1 MNHYFKNLIKCT
13 ATIFCGASMFACADL
28 NELEDRV
35 DSLDS
40 RITAL
45 ENQMEN
51 LQGNIYAVNAMFNEQ
66 IFITAIEPGSSA
78 DEYVLTMSDGEKYT
92 IKQGKVGNTPQIAV
106 DEDGY
111 WIVNYGDGY
120 QRITTVGGEKME
132 VSSVPQ
138 FRVSDEGY
146 WEISTDDGKSWETVT
161 YTDGT
166 TPVPA
171 VGDGGD
177 FFQDIAYDEETGEL
191 SITLSDGNTYT
202 FTVSTDFVCQIVTDE
217 DPVQFSPGSTRTFDV
232 TMRGVQTVYIVK
244 PDGWNV
250 SLEGEDAADPDTEIT
265 ATLTVEAP
273 ADAAAGVNTRIS
285 ADSDNDIVLHAM
297 AAASDRSI
305 FSKMT
310 VERSELAVPTV
321 DITAGEVTAT
331 TISFTFAPNEDVTSW
346 KYMLLPSS
354 SPAPETA
361 EDFGE
366 KATDGSN
373 ESLTVTFDK
382 DADGNAL
389 IAGTDYIIYVLGI
402 NAEDGAENT
411 NITSKTSSPVISNYY
426 DAYIAG
432 IDIKIGDKIYNKSE
446 YGEPVLITSE
456 NSKITT
462 TFAVPADPD
471 AEPDPA
477 NARIYFI
484 EPDANA
490 TWAGTS
496 NIVDMVIIGTEN
508 GTKSKLTITAQM
520 KLNKGSNKTYSGQ
533 FVISNID
540 FDASTLA
547 NYPLANYNDGQF
559 DYVMFHNS
567 KIKCNPTSNRPLT
580 YINNANSAFA
590 DFNMVGCIY
599 EFTSASQ
606 NFIINTGSANVASY
620 GRLNY
625 QNNVF
630 YKASGSGDNLKAFN
644 GKTRPVESFVF
655 NNNTLVNMHTT
666 SAFLINCKTLT
677 NVEIKD
683 NLIFTDKD
691 MGSTNSGFIR
701 IEDFETTPPSS
712 AAISHNAAY
721 KTDTERTWQAIY
733 GGKTLEG
740 AENITIIEENPFTG
754 GTFDL
759 STGTFNPNSTYS
771 SYGST
776 IGR

>member
-51 LQGNIYAVNAMFNEQ
+51 LQGNIDAVNAMFNDQ

-111 WIVNYGDGY
+111 WIVRYDNGETFS
-120 QRITTVGGEKME
+120 RININGEDTPVTASPE
-132 VSSVPQ
+132 
-138 FRVSDEGY
+138 FRVNDEGN
-146 WEISTDDGKSWETVT
+146 WEISIDGKTWSAVC
-161 YTDGT
+161 YIDGT

-171 VGDGGD
+171 IGEGSD
-177 FFQDIAYDEETGEL
+177 FFRNIEFDEESG
-191 SITLSDGNTYT
+191 TLSLTLADGKTYS
-202 FTVSTDFVCQIVTDE
+202 FTADADFVCQIITDS
-217 DPVQFSPGSTRTFDV
+217 DHVKFGPASTREFDV
-232 TMRGVQTVYIVK
+232 KMKGVASVYIVK
-244 PDGWNV
+244 PEGWHV
-250 SLEGEDAADPDTEIT
+250 TLEGDDASDPATEIT
-265 ATLTVEAP
+265 AKLTVTSPDIAIE
-273 ADAAAGVNTRIS
+273 TKIS
-285 ADSDNDIVLHAM
+285 ADSDNDIVLHAV
-297 AAASDRSI
+297 ASGSDRSI

-310 VERSELAVPTV
+310 VELSELAVPTV

-382 DADGNAL
+382 DADGNVL
-389 IAGTDYIIYVLGI
+389 IAGTDYTIYVLGI

-426 DAYIAG
+426 DAYMAG

-759 STGTFNPNSTYS
+759 STGTFIPNSTYS